1 MEQRQYTIYIYYS
14 IIASSGPQSRCRQ
27 CPRVFTPLS
36 NKITYLHI
44 LANSI
49 LYIFEVYNF
58 SCKICIA
65 DKACVDQDKV
75 STSRQRDTSSLS
87 KLENAI
93 HDLWKNLD
101 RKYLKTL
108 IDSIPKRLKEVISG
122 KGKATSYQVIEYLTY
137 LFTNCDIYGMTPQVL
152 RNGIQFI
159 LI

>member
-1 MEQRQYTIYIYYS
+1 MEQRQYTIYISYS
-14 IIASSGPQSRCRQ
+14 IIASSATQSRCSVRECSLLFQ
-27 CPRVFTPLS
+27 TR
-36 NKITYLHI
+36 LHI
-44 LANSI
+44 
-49 LYIFEVYNF
+49 YIYLLIVYY
-58 SCKICIA
+58 IYLRCIIFHVRYVQPIEHVWA
-65 DKACVDQDKV
+65 RIK
-75 STSRQRDTSSLS
+75 RQLRDRDTSLS

-108 IDSIPKRLKEVISG
+108 IDSIPKRLKEVISC

>member
-1 MEQRQYTIYIYYS
+1 MEQRQYTIYISYS
-14 IIASSGPQSRCRQ
+14 IIASSATQSRCSVRECSLLFQ
-27 CPRVFTPLS
+27 TR
-36 NKITYLHI
+36 LHI
-44 LANSI
+44 
-49 LYIFEVYNF
+49 YIYLPIVYY
-58 SCKICIA
+58 IYLRCIIFHVRYVQPIKHVWA
-65 DKACVDQDKV
+65 RIK
-75 STSRQRDTSSLS
+75 RQLRDRDTSSLS

-108 IDSIPKRLKEVISG
+108 IDSIPKRLKEVISR